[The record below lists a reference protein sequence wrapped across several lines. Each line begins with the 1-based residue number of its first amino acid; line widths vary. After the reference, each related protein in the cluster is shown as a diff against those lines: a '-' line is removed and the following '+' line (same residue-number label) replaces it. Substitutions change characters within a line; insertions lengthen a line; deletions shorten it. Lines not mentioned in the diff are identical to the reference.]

1 MTMTLFL
8 MCIKIFFCRVLDVS
22 LATLRT
28 ILTVKGKRL
37 MAALAGFFEVMIW
50 FLVVRN
56 AFNSSESGIVL
67 AIAYAGGFA
76 AGTYIGGLVAKKV
89 IKGTVDVHIVTSGHN
104 DELFSAIRSR
114 GYAVTTVN
122 VNSSEF
128 GGEKYMGFAEVK
140 TSNLE
145 DFKKIVYQ
153 YDPGAFIS
161 VQETTYVHNGFIK

>member
-1 MTMTLFL
+1 MTTTLFL
-8 MCIKIFFCRVLDVS
+8 LCLKIFFCRILDVS
-22 LATLRT
+22 LMTLRT
-28 ILTVKGKRL
+28 ILTVKGKKL

-56 AFNSSESGIVL
+56 ALSSNESGIAL
-67 AIAYAGGFA
+67 AIAYAAGFA
-76 AGTYIGGLVAKKV
+76 TGTYIGGLIAKRV
-89 IKGTVDVHIVTSGHN
+89 IKGTVDVHIVTSN
-104 DELFSAIRSR
+104 SELFSEIRSK